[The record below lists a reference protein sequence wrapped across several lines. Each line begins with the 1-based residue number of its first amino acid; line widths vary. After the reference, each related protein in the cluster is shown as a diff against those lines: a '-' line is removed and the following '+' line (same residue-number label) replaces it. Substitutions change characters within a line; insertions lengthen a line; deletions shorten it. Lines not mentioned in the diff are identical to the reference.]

1 METNVI
7 FEYLRNVY
15 STILLKDV
23 VAREAIRNVSFL
35 ENLVAYLIDNTGSL
49 FSAQNISKYLKSQQ
63 VNIPTQTILNYL
75 RDQAISFKNCFT
87 A

>member
-23 VAREAIRNVSFL
+23 VAKEAIRNVSFL
-35 ENLVAYLIDNTGSL
+35 ENLVAYLIDNTDCTMPYVIL
-49 FSAQNISKYLKSQQ
+49 IFEKISI
-63 VNIPTQTILNYL
+63 N
-75 RDQAISFKNCFT
+75 
-87 A
+87 

>member
-1 METNVI
+1 MDKNVI

-23 VAREAIRNVSFL
+23 VARESIRNVSF

-49 FSAQNISKYLKSQQ
+49 FLPRIL
-63 VNIPTQTILNYL
+63 VNI
-75 RDQAISFKNCFT
+75 
-87 A
+87 